1 MVLGRDH
8 WAGVVASAKGDA
20 GARDYLKGNPALE
33 LVECADIATPDDVDT
48 PDALARCS
56 D

>member
-1 MVLGRDH
+1 MTIGPR
-8 WAGVVASAKGDA
+8 WRRSATGDA

-48 PDALARCS
+48 PDALARWPH
-56 D
+56 